1 MDDPGHRGVRSNR
14 EPLSTLDLVIESRS
28 TDRVRKAA
36 LIVWTVIGALVI
48 LAVVAWSANQVRI
61 IWLPL
66 VFAAGL
72 VIILDPIASSVQR
85 AGIPRIVGTVFAF
98 VVFAGFLVAVGFLAV
113 PTIQEQAAD
122 FGARLPMLY
131 DETIQFLHDTGDNL
145 GIDLGPVW
153 TSETI
158 SDWVADPNNQETLQ
172 NLVGG
177 FGSGAGKL
185 IRGVAETVAVVALA
199 PVLAFYL
206 LLDLPRTKQMILGL
220 IPRSI
225 REECQHVSTRVAT
238 AVAAFVRGQLLVA
251 LIVGA
256 ASSGALLLLDL
267 PFWLIIGMAAGL
279 LNLIPFVG
287 PFVGGALAVIVALV
301 EGEPSKAALAVLL
314 FTAIQQ
320 VDNHIITP
328 MIQRTRVLLSPLVI
342 VLALIVGGSV
352 AGLLGVLVAVPLVAV
367 IRIVVGHLWRTRMLG
382 ESWEEALDASIEVA
396 ERPERRRARPR
407 KLQEERLFDTA
418 ELRPADSDEPVTT
431 ES

>member
-1 MDDPGHRGVRSNR
+1 MRR
-14 EPLSTLDLVIESRS
+14 
-28 TDRVRKAA
+28 AA
-36 LIVWTVIGALVI
+36 LAVWTVIGSFMIIGV
-48 LAVVAWSANQVRI
+48 LAWVANEVRI

-72 VIILDPIASSVQR
+72 VIILDPIASAVQR
-85 AGIPRIVGTVFAF
+85 AGIPRLIGTIFAF
-98 VVFAGFLVAVGFLAV
+98 VVFAGFLVAIGFLAV
-113 PTIQEQAAD
+113 PTVQEQAAE
-122 FGARLPMLY
+122 FGQRLPVLY
-131 DETIQFLHDTGDNL
+131 DETIEFLRDTSDDL
-145 GIDLGPVW
+145 GVDLGPVW

-158 SDWVADPNNQETLQ
+158 SEWIGDPTNQETIQ
-172 NLVGG
+172 NLLGG
-177 FGSGAGKL
+177 FGSGAGRL
-185 IRGVAETVAVVALA
+185 IRGVAEMVAVVLLA

-206 LLDLPRTKQMILGL
+206 LLDLPRTKRMVIEL
-220 IPRSI
+220 IPASVRD
-225 REECQHVSTRVAT
+225 EFQHVSSRAGT

-267 PFWLIIGMAAGL
+267 PFWLIIGMAAGV
-279 LNLIPFVG
+279 LNLVPFVG
-287 PFVGGALAVIVALV
+287 PFVGGALAVVVALV
-301 EGEPSKAALAVLL
+301 EGEPSKALFAVLL

-328 MIQRTRVLLSPLVI
+328 MVQRTRVLLSPLVI

-367 IRIVVGHLWRTRMLG
+367 LRIVTSHLWRTRVLG
-382 ESWEEALDASIEVA
+382 DSWEQALDSAIEVTA
-396 ERPERRRARPR
+396 RPELRRSRER

-418 ELRPADSDEPVTT
+418 ELRLTEADEPVKT

>member
-1 MDDPGHRGVRSNR
+1 MVLEN
-14 EPLSTLDLVIESRS
+14 RS
-28 TDRVRKAA
+28 TDRMRRAA
-36 LIVWTVIGALVI
+36 LTVWTIIGALVI
-48 LAVVAWSANQVRI
+48 LGLVAWVANQVRI

-72 VIILDPIASSVQR
+72 VIILDPITTALQR
-85 AGIPRIVGTVFAF
+85 AGVPRVLGTVFAF
-98 VVFAGFLVAVGFLAV
+98 VVFIGFLVAIGFLAV

-122 FGARLPMLY
+122 FGTRLPSLY
-131 DETIQFLHDTGDNL
+131 DETIEFLHQSGESL

-158 SDWVADPNNQETLQ
+158 TEWVSDPANQETLQ

-177 FGSGAGKL
+177 FGSGAGRL

-206 LLDLPRTKQMILGL
+206 LLDLPRTKRMVVELV
-220 IPRSI
+220 PHAI
-225 REECQHVSTRVAT
+225 RDEFQHVSTRVAT

-251 LIVGA
+251 LFVGTL
-256 ASSGALLLLDL
+256 SSVALLILDL

-301 EGEPSKAALAVLL
+301 EGEPSKAVLAVLM

-320 VDNHIITP
+320 MDNHIITP

-367 IRIVVGHLWRTRMLG
+367 IRIVAGHLWRTRMLG
-382 ESWEEALDASIEVA
+382 ESWEEALGSAIEITD
-396 ERPERRRARPR
+396 RPERLRGRPR

-418 ELRPADSDEPVTT
+418 ELAPTPPDEPMAAAADEPVST

>member
-1 MDDPGHRGVRSNR
+1 MT
-14 EPLSTLDLVIESRS
+14 ETRS
-28 TDRVRKAA
+28 TDRVRRAA
-36 LIVWTVIGALVI
+36 LTVWTIIGAFVI
-48 LAVVAWSANQVRI
+48 VGVVAWAANQVRI

-85 AGIPRIVGTVFAF
+85 AGIPRVIGTVFAF
-98 VVFAGFLVAVGFLAV
+98 VVFAGFLVAIGFLAV

-122 FGARLPMLY
+122 FGARLPVLY
-131 DETIQFLHDTGDNL
+131 DETIEFLQESGDDL
-145 GIDLGPVW
+145 GVDLGPVW

-158 SDWVADPNNQETLQ
+158 SEWIADPGNQETLQ

-177 FGSGAGKL
+177 FGSGAGRL
-185 IRGVAETVAVVALA
+185 IRGVAETVAIVALA

-206 LLDLPRTKQMILGL
+206 LLDLPRTKQMVVEL

-225 REECQHVSTRVAT
+225 RHEFQHVSTRVAT

-256 ASSGALLLLDL
+256 ASSGALLILDL
-267 PFWLIIGMAAGL
+267 PFWLIIGMAAGV

-287 PFVGGALAVIVALV
+287 PFVGGLLAVIVALV
-301 EGEPSKAALAVLL
+301 EGEPSTALLAVLL
-314 FTAIQQ
+314 FTGIQQ
-320 VDNHIITP
+320 IDNHVITP
-328 MIQRTRVLLSPLVI
+328 MVQRTRVLLSPLVI
-342 VLALIVGGSV
+342 VIALIVGGSV

-367 IRIVVGHLWRTRMLG
+367 IRIVAGHLWRTRMLG
-382 ESWEEALDASIEVA
+382 ESWEEALDSAIEVTQ
-396 ERPERRRARPR
+396 RPERRRARPR
-407 KLQEERLFDTA
+407 KLQEERLFDTT

>member
-1 MDDPGHRGVRSNR
+1 M
-14 EPLSTLDLVIESRS
+14 ESRP
-28 TDRVRKAA
+28 TDRMRRAA
-36 LIVWTVIGALVI
+36 LTVWTIIGAFVI
-48 LAVVAWSANQVRI
+48 IGVVAWAANEVRI

-72 VIILDPIASSVQR
+72 VIILDPIASAVER

-98 VVFAGFLVAVGFLAV
+98 VVFTGFLVAIGFLAV
-113 PTIQEQAAD
+113 PTIQAQAAD
-122 FGARLPMLY
+122 FGQRLPVLY
-131 DETIQFLHDTGDNL
+131 DDTIELLQDTGDEL

-158 SDWVADPNNQETLQ
+158 SEWIADSNNQETLQ
-172 NLVGG
+172 NLLGG
-177 FGSGAGKL
+177 FGSGAGRL

-206 LLDLPRTKQMILGL
+206 LLDLPRTKRLVVDL
-220 IPRSI
+220 IPQSVRH
-225 REECQHVSTRVAT
+225 EFQHVSTRVAT

-256 ASSGALLLLDL
+256 LSSGALLMLDL
-267 PFWLIIGMAAGL
+267 PFWLIIGMAAGV
-279 LNLIPFVG
+279 LNLVPFVG
-287 PFVGGALAVIVALV
+287 PFVGGLLAVIVALV
-301 EGEPSKAALAVLL
+301 EGEPSKAVLAVVL

-328 MIQRTRVLLSPLVI
+328 MVQRTRVLLSPLVI
-342 VLALIVGGSV
+342 VVALIVGGSV

-367 IRIVVGHLWRTRMLG
+367 LRIVAGHLWRTRMLG
-382 ESWEEALDASIEVA
+382 ESWEEALDASIEITQ
-396 ERPERRRARPR
+396 RPERRRPRPR

-418 ELRPADSDEPVTT
+418 ELSPADSDEPVTT
-431 ES
+431 DS